1 MRRIGYS
8 SLLIVLRG
16 LIYAKRALVWLF
28 LRCSRAFAFGA
39 HFLYRTI
46 GFRFYKLGF
55 LAQKTLGRAR
65 IPWDSRIIEFI
76 GKRSTLQAVLFVVSI
91 LVMVPH
97 SRLYTRGAEEISGR
111 GTALYALIG
120 PGDEEFAIEEV
131 FADEPAFA
139 EGDIPAWREGAVG
152 SPAPGAA
159 GDAEPRTIQEI
170 AGISAGGS
178 ALTKPTILPGAP
190 LPAPDGSLQPA
201 RTAVESY
208 IVEPGD
214 VIGKI
219 AEHYGVSVETI
230 LWENNL
236 SERSLIRPG
245 DSLKI
250 LPVDGVEHTVKAGD
264 TVSKIAK
271 AYGSD
276 QEKIVA
282 FNKLQKDGSDIV
294 VGETL
299 IVPGGRKQSP
309 RPPAIASAPARFR
322 GVAAP
327 PASVEAPA
335 GSGYLWPT
343 SVRRITQYFNWRH
356 TGLDIAGPFGTPVYA
371 SRAGTV
377 VKSQCGWSGGYGCHI
392 VIDHGDGVKTLYAHN
407 SENYAGVGD
416 SVAQGQTIA
425 VMGSTGR
432 STGPHVHF
440 EVWVKNV
447 KQNPLKYVR

>member
-1 MRRIGYS
+1 MRRLGYS

-16 LIYAKRALVWLF
+16 LMYAKRALVWLF
-28 LRCSRAFAFGA
+28 LYFSRAFVFGA
-39 HFLYRTI
+39 HFLFRTI

-55 LAQKTLGRAR
+55 FAQKTLGRAR
-65 IPWDSRIIEFI
+65 IPRDSRIIEFI
-76 GKRSTLQAVLFVVSI
+76 GKRSTLEAVLFVVSI

-97 SRLYTRGAEEISGR
+97 SRLYSRGTEEISGR
-111 GTALYALIG
+111 GTALYALVG

-131 FADEPAFA
+131 FADAALSDQESA
-139 EGDIPAWREGAVG
+139 PAWREGAVG
-152 SPAPGAA
+152 TLAQPGAGAEA
-159 GDAEPRTIQEI
+159 GEVREI

-201 RTAVESY
+201 RTAVLSY

-219 AEHYGVSVETI
+219 AAQYGVSVETI

-236 SERSLIRPG
+236 SERTLIRPG

-250 LPVDGVEHTVKAGD
+250 LPVDGVEHAVKAGD

-271 AYGSD
+271 AYGAD

-282 FNKLQKDGSDIV
+282 FNKLQKDGGDIV

-299 IVPGGRKQSP
+299 IVPGGRKQAP

-327 PASVEAPA
+327 PPSVEAPA

-343 SVRRITQYFNWRH
+343 SVRRMTQYFNWRH
-356 TGLDIAGPFGTPVYA
+356 AGVDIAGPVGTPVYA

-407 SENYAGVGD
+407 SENYVAVGE
-416 SVAQGQTIA
+416 SVAQGQTISA
-425 VMGSTGR
+425 MGSTGR